1 MTAAE
6 EKIKVIEKVL
16 ETDDALLLREI
27 ASLLHKPALTD
38 YPSQPMSKEAFLVK
52 IERAEEAYRNGL
64 VTNHEDVKNL
74 ITTWSNK

>member
-16 ETDDALLLREI
+16 ETDDTYLLREI
-27 ASLLHKPALTD
+27 ASLLHKPSLTD
-38 YPSQPMSKEAFLVK
+38 YPGQPMSQETFLAK
-52 IERAEEAYRNGL
+52 IERAEEAAHKGEI
-64 VTNHEDVKNL
+64 TDHEQVKKL

>member
-27 ASLLHKPALTD
+27 ASLLHTPALTD
-38 YPSQPMSKEAFLVK
+38 YPQPMRQDVFLAK
-52 IERAEEAYRNGL
+52 IERAEEAFRKGE
-64 VTNHEDVKNL
+64 VTNHEDVKRL
-74 ITTWSNK
+74 IATWSNK